1 MYYPNDHYKSKR
13 PHPAYPFTQAPYY
26 SYSDIYTAP
35 PYNQDR
41 QQPVSG
47 QATWTDGGQITQCG
61 IPWSDNLYMT
71 AAVGENSPYQCGQT
85 LKIRNLSIPGQ
96 REILVTVVDQVPNY
110 PPNRINLHRK
120 AFETLGANVNMGVIH
135 IDIIPSPEL
144 DEEKWGK
151 YLLEITQTAY
161 PNYQITEYSKVRK
174 TKVSA
179 TRTEE
184 VYEYV
189 LQAPQDKI
197 TVRGTVVYN
206 PKTDKVISF
215 DIKEI

>member
-85 LKIRNLSIPGQ
+85 LKIRNLSIP
-96 REILVTVVDQVPNY
+96 
-110 PPNRINLHRK
+110 
-120 AFETLGANVNMGVIH
+120 
-135 IDIIPSPEL
+135 
-144 DEEKWGK
+144 
-151 YLLEITQTAY
+151 
-161 PNYQITEYSKVRK
+161 
-174 TKVSA
+174 
-179 TRTEE
+179 
-184 VYEYV
+184 
-189 LQAPQDKI
+189 
-197 TVRGTVVYN
+197 
-206 PKTDKVISF
+206 
-215 DIKEI
+215 